1 MKSQYDIVARIHF
14 YSSEAGGRKGPTAT
28 SFFGCPLEFE
38 GEKFDCRLLLE
49 ENGPVK
55 PGQTVSVPI
64 AFLYPEL
71 VKPRLTAGSRFT
83 LWEMRTIADGI
94 VESVLADRLKGF

>member
-1 MKSQYDIVARIHF
+1 MKSQYDVFARIHF
-14 YSSEAGGRKGPTAT
+14 YPSVAGGRNGTTAT

-49 ENGPVK
+49 EIGPVS
-55 PGQTVSVPI
+55 PGQTVGVPI

-71 VKPRLTAGSRFT
+71 VKPRLSAGSRFT
-83 LWEMRTIADGI
+83 LWEMRTIAEGI
-94 VESVLADRLKGF
+94 VERVVPDQLKDF